1 MSETITRKPAPPRRK
16 LTHALAYTLVIAL
29 PLLALCYIAGE
40 SLYIVPACQ
49 PRPDL
54 GITEP
59 VDSFRQHGFPFV
71 MMIDHKAA
79 CYEQAVHTYDWQP
92 TALIADVVFW
102 IGVAWIC
109 YWLLSGLGQTLRS
122 LRRSG

>member
-1 MSETITRKPAPPRRK
+1 MSETTTRKAAPSRRK
-16 LTHALAYTLVIAL
+16 LTHALAYTLAIAL

-40 SLYIVPACQ
+40 LLYTVPACP

-71 MMIDHKAA
+71 MMIDHKAG
-79 CYEQAVHTYDWQP
+79 CYEQAVHTYNWNSL
-92 TALIADVVFW
+92 ALIADVVLW
-102 IGVAWIC
+102 VGVAWLC
-109 YWLLSGLGQTLRS
+109 YWLLSSLGQTIRS
-122 LRRSG
+122 LRR

>member
-1 MSETITRKPAPPRRK
+1 MSEATRKATPPGRR
-16 LTHALAYTLVIAL
+16 LTHAVAYTLAIAL

-40 SLYIVPACQ
+40 LLYTLPACS

-71 MMIDHKAA
+71 MMIDHKAG
-79 CYEQAVHTYDWQP
+79 CYEQAVHTYDWNLL
-92 TALIADVVFW
+92 ALIADVVLW
-102 IGVAWIC
+102 VSVAWLC
-109 YWLLSGLGQTLRS
+109 YWLLSGLRQTIHS
-122 LRRSG
+122 LRR